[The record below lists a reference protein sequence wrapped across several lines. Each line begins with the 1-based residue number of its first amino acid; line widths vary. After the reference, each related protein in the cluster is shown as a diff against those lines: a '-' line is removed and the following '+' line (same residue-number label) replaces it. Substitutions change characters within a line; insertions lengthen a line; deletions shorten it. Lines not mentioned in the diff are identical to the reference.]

1 MKILEAIDA
10 LIKGDKLTKSD
21 WGDYYIYL
29 DKNGFIRDNVG
40 EITSID
46 KLDNNFV
53 YYKPKHLLDDV
64 EKEYLINI
72 LKPFLNDKYKCYA
85 VLRKN
90 FFERYN
96 VNLQIEIN
104 NLETGKIDIIT
115 LPSFRKGNMY
125 KNLNINSKYDEKE
138 LELC

>member
-1 MKILEAIDA
+1 MKILEAVEA
-10 LIKGDKLTKSD
+10 LTKGYKLTKNN

-29 DKNGFIRDNVG
+29 DKNGFIRDNDG
-40 EITSID
+40 EITTID
-46 KLDNNFV
+46 KLDNDFI

-64 EKEYLINI
+64 EKEYLTNI
-72 LKPFLNDKYKCYA
+72 LKPFLNDNHKCY
-85 VLRKN
+85 VTLRRN
-90 FFERYN
+90 CYGMYS

-115 LPSFRKGNMY
+115 FPSFRKGNMY
-125 KNLNINSKYDEKE
+125 KNLIVNKKYDAKE